1 MNEIKIYTDGG
12 ARGNPGPAAIGVY
25 IVDEDNREIM
35 SIGKKIGHATNNIA
49 EYSAILEAL
58 GWITENSEKL
68 QEVTKIVF
76 FLDSLLVCS
85 QIKGLYKVKN
95 KELRLMVFKVREKE
109 AEIKKQI
116 FYEHIPREQ
125 NKKADS
131 LVNMALDNNL

>member
-25 IVDEDNREIM
+25 IVDEDNKEIM

>member
-1 MNEIKIYTDGG
+1 MREINIYTDGG
-12 ARGNPGPAAIGVY
+12 ARGNPGPAAVGVY
-25 IVDEDNREIM
+25 IVDEDNKEIA
-35 SIGKKIGHATNNIA
+35 SIGRKIGNATNNVA

-58 GWITENSEKL
+58 SWIIENIEKL
-68 QEVTKIVF
+68 QEVTKIIF

-95 KELRLMVFKVREKE
+95 RDLREMVFKVREKE

-116 FYEHIPREQ
+116 FYKHIPREQ
-125 NKKADS
+125 NRKADS

>member
-25 IVDEDNREIM
+25 IVDEDNKEIM

-68 QEVTKIVF
+68 QEVVKIVF